1 MPRKKFIEEDS
12 NSSDDGSKSVP
23 GRRLFRV
30 FRLLSSPNASKS
42 HRVKKNGRSFIPSD
56 GLRDERL
63 ESMHLY
69 YSNFVA
75 PVDDDLARGIK
86 VLDVG
91 CGGGGWLMDMASD
104 YPNSEFVGTD
114 IVDLF
119 LKHGTPPQN
128 CKFMLA
134 NTVKGLPF
142 EDNTFDFVHQ
152 RSVLLLMVFDFS
164 PSDWATAMK
173 EMIRVTKP
181 GGWIQITEGD
191 IIIERSGPL
200 MKRFLEAAEAISK
213 SRGVDVRVVR
223 NLGSLFSSL
232 DNVEVDCV
240 SCPTGWQDK
249 WGDMALQNLLGFVKA
264 TRAGVMPILNIT
276 DKEFEDMVSKMA
288 QECKEYKSLGSLPYA
303 FGQKKRA

>member
-1 MPRKKFIEEDS
+1 MESKLT
-12 NSSDDGSKSVP
+12 SS
-23 GRRLFRV
+23 R
-30 FRLLSSPNASKS
+30 
-42 HRVKKNGRSFIPSD
+42 
-56 GLRDERL
+56 
-63 ESMHLY
+63 
-69 YSNFVA
+69 
-75 PVDDDLARGIK
+75 
-86 VLDVG
+86 
-91 CGGGGWLMDMASD
+91 
-104 YPNSEFVGTD
+104 
-114 IVDLF
+114 
-119 LKHGTPPQN
+119 
-128 CKFMLA
+128 
-134 NTVKGLPF
+134 
-142 EDNTFDFVHQ
+142 
-152 RSVLLLMVFDFS
+152 LMVFDFS

-181 GGWIQITEGD
+181 GGWIQIT
-191 IIIERSGPL
+191 
-200 MKRFLEAAEAISK
+200 EAISK